1 MSEAARLLTAEELFD
16 YPDSKYYELVR
27 GVPRVCEPLGGVHGR
42 LAGKIA
48 ARLLDHV
55 ERLGLGTV
63 LVEAGYVL
71 RRGPDT
77 VRGPDVSFISITRLP
92 PDRIPEQF
100 IPGAPDLAVEILS
113 PDSRWSEIEEKVADY
128 LAGGARLVWLVEP
141 REQRVIVRYPDR
153 PSRVLGPQ
161 DILDGENVV
170 PGFALAVAELFGVDR
185 PPGYSA
191 T

>member
-27 GVPRVCEPLGGVHGR
+27 GVPRVCEPPGGVHGR
-42 LAGKIA
+42 LAVKIA

-77 VRGPDVSFISITRLP
+77 VRGPDVSFISSTRLP

-170 PGFALAVAELFGVDR
+170 PGFALAVAELFENR
-185 PPGYSA
+185 RPGYSA